1 MLPRFIGP
9 FTVVEEVG
17 DINYRLTL
25 PPYMKTH
32 PVFYVGRLKR
42 YVDPNEVTYPHL
54 VKETDGDADCESS
67 VVRVR
72 GTVKAKSY
80 QTDSSLH
87 EQDLES
93 EGHHASNADISAL
106 SFQRGRSES
115 SGVHNPDEPSLGHQ
129 RDPRSVA
136 RLDPRDPQYVVQQHA
151 TERTKVRQP
160 RLGGRDRRSYRA
172 PPVLMDAS
180 GNQRFLVGKL
190 LAHRSVTQGYQILV
204 QWKGYPKS
212 FDSWDPIDTLRI
224 DVPGLVAAYEKEHQ
238 LRPRR

>member
-17 DINYRLTL
+17 DVNYRLTL

-93 EGHHASNADISAL
+93 EGHHASNADPSAL
-106 SFQRGRSES
+106 FVQKGPSES
-115 SGVHNPDEPSLGHQ
+115 SGV
-129 RDPRSVA
+129 A
-136 RLDPRDPQYVVQQHA
+136 
-151 TERTKVRQP
+151 
-160 RLGGRDRRSYRA
+160 
-172 PPVLMDAS
+172 
-180 GNQRFLVGKL
+180 
-190 LAHRSVTQGYQILV
+190 
-204 QWKGYPKS
+204 
-212 FDSWDPIDTLRI
+212 
-224 DVPGLVAAYEKEHQ
+224 
-238 LRPRR
+238 